1 MKYVNYS
8 NKDLVATITLA
19 RGDKANAQNEVML
32 DELHECFLDAEKDD
46 SIKVIVLRAEGKH
59 FSAGHDLDASDADAV
74 KIAEPDG
81 TYRVDTMYR
90 WEARKY
96 FGYSW
101 KWRNIPKPTMVE
113 VQGWVIAGGL
123 MLVWPFD
130 IIIAADDTKFTDPV
144 VALGVNGVEYFAHP
158 WEFGTRKAKEMLF
171 TGEVI
176 RADEAKSLGMV
187 NHVVS
192 REELTDFTMAMAEN
206 IARRPMMGLKLA
218 KQSVNQAEEAQGLYS
233 SLQAAMSLQQL
244 GHSHWR
250 IVNENGAAVNLEGGA
265 LMKEIFDKHKKPKKA
280 E

>member
-1 MKYVNYS
+1 
-8 NKDLVATITLA
+8 
-19 RGDKANAQNEVML
+19 
-32 DELHECFLDAEKDD
+32 
-46 SIKVIVLRAEGKH
+46 
-59 FSAGHDLDASDADAV
+59 
-74 KIAEPDG
+74 
-81 TYRVDTMYR
+81 
-90 WEARKY
+90 
-96 FGYSW
+96 
-101 KWRNIPKPTMVE
+101 
-113 VQGWVIAGGL
+113 
-123 MLVWPFD
+123 
-130 IIIAADDTKFTDPV
+130 
-144 VALGVNGVEYFAHP
+144 
-158 WEFGTRKAKEMLF
+158 MLF

-176 RADEAKSLGMV
+176 MADEAKSLGMV